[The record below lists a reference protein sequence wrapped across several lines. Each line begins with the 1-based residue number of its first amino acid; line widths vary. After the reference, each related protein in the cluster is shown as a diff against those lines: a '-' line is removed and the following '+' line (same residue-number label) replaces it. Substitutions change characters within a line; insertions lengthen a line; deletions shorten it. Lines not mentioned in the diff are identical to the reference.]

1 MRFPLLICI
10 VWLAGTRSLC
20 AQGNS
25 FQQREELST
34 EARVSELEQRLA
46 ARSEDVKNLLGDIA
60 ILKGE
65 LKTVREQ
72 ARSAVDISKSNQDR
86 LDQFSGIGRLI
97 LGSVAFLIGA
107 IVTQLVSKWMAG
119 RRSPKAHAAA
129 TPRFPPSPPSTA
141 RSRNGSPAAGS
152 RP

>member
-1 MRFPLLICI
+1 MRFPLLIWI
-10 VWLAGTRSLC
+10 VWLAGTLSLC
-20 AQGNS
+20 AQGS

-46 ARSEDVKNLLGDIA
+46 ARSEDVKNLMGDIA

-72 ARSAVDISKSNQDR
+72 ARSAVDLSKSNQDR

-119 RRSPKAHAAA
+119 RRSPTAHATA
-129 TPRFPPSPPSTA
+129 TPHFPPSPPSAA